1 MSKYR
6 NMPACDLRHL
16 NDVNAVRQIEEISNI
31 ALLILPKDAP
41 EEVMSAIT
49 AIPKSNI
56 ASTIYLDKDDNVQ
69 VINGMHEATDSDF
82 ASDGKTVMIVNG
94 LMLAKDIS
102 RETKGAVAVNGVVIL
117 HENLR
122 SGCSLTFPMVNGAR
136 LFIDYQDYK
145 AAPNDIEID
154 SEFISYLAPK
164 TLVMAGSSIT
174 VEKDVTPEILREKE
188 VKLFAGD
195 CINCYKHVASYIK
208 AHAYVR
214 NKVNVLPDDNNG

>member
-69 VINGMHEATDSDF
+69 VINGMHEATDSDLQ
-82 ASDGKTVMIVNG
+82 AMGK
-94 LMLAKDIS
+94 
-102 RETKGAVAVNGVVIL
+102 
-117 HENLR
+117 
-122 SGCSLTFPMVNGAR
+122 R
-136 LFIDYQDYK
+136 L
-145 AAPNDIEID
+145 
-154 SEFISYLAPK
+154 
-164 TLVMAGSSIT
+164 
-174 VEKDVTPEILREKE
+174 
-188 VKLFAGD
+188 
-195 CINCYKHVASYIK
+195 
-208 AHAYVR
+208 
-214 NKVNVLPDDNNG
+214 